1 MLELIIA
8 AWRARLGEYDGSI
21 AVGSSTFG
29 VIGCV
34 IMSTVG
40 IVGCVGDMGSPAACR
55 VRCGTT
61 GRWSR
66 AQGANHGAIAC
77 HGVCETV
84 RMKTKRP

>member
-40 IVGCVGDMGSPAACR
+40 IVGCVGDMGR
-55 VRCGTT
+55 R
-61 GRWSR
+61 
-66 AQGANHGAIAC
+66 
-77 HGVCETV
+77 
-84 RMKTKRP
+84 